1 MCLSCVQLQGGMVN
15 NNDRRCIAIPFSSEF
30 SLMHTNTI

>member
-15 NNDRRCIAIPFSSEF
+15 NNDQRCTAIPFSSEF